1 MTAKGAAVRL
11 GFYYIALFLAVG
23 THLPFWPLWLVDK
36 GLNPTEIGWIVAAT
50 FLVKIAVNPVIG
62 HLVDGRGDRRR
73 PMVALAVGAAI
84 SWLAFAFVDGFWGI
98 LGVTLVAVGFWA
110 GIMPVGESLAMMT
123 ATTRRLDYGRVRLW
137 GSLSFI
143 AAATLVGQLLVTH
156 PPAILMIL
164 VAAALA
170 LTALACLGLPDIR
183 PPERKGRPAPLK
195 PLLVSVPFLLF
206 LLAASFNQ
214 AGHTVYYSFA
224 SIHWKAAGIPDDV
237 IGLLWSEGVIA
248 EVVLFA
254 FSGLVVARAGPAGL
268 LLAAGL
274 GGIARWLVLGL
285 TTDVTAL
292 AVIQLLHAA
301 TFGCAH
307 LGAMH
312 FIQRAVPPE
321 LSGRAQALYAAA
333 ALGVAPGLLSPA
345 AGWLYTTLDGGAFVA
360 MSAFAAATSAMAWA
374 LARRWDGGKVC

>member
-1 MTAKGAAVRL
+1 MTPRGAAVRL
-11 GFYYIALFLAVG
+11 GFYYTALFLAVG

-36 GLNPTEIGWIVAAT
+36 GLSPTEIGWIVAAT
-50 FLVKIAVNPVIG
+50 FLVKIGVNPVIG

-73 PMVALAVGAAI
+73 PMVALAVGATI

-123 ATTRRLDYGRVRLW
+123 ATTHRLDYGRVRLW

-143 AAATLVGQLLVTH
+143 LAATLVGQLLVSH

-164 VAAALA
+164 VAGALG

-183 PPERKGRPAPLK
+183 PPVRKGKPAPLR
-195 PLLVSVPFLLF
+195 PLLLSVPFLLF

-254 FSGLVVARAGPAGL
+254 FSGLVVARFGPAGL

-274 GGIARWLVLGL
+274 GGVARWLVLGL

-292 AVIQLLHAA
+292 AVIQVLHAA
-301 TFGCAH
+301 TFGAAH

-333 ALGVAPGLLSPA
+333 ALGVAPGLLSPV
-345 AGWLYTTLDGGAFVA
+345 AGWLYTTLGGGAFVA
-360 MSAFAAATSAMAWA
+360 MSAFGAATTAMAWA